1 MSVHTYIRP
10 RPHKDGTEA
19 YEVTVDLGRF
29 ETLESGRP
37 VVKRI
42 RNTTTVVGSYAEAL
56 KEAGRLQ
63 AQAEGQHPSAAPQR
77 RNLISLRDW
86 NNLFLSS
93 YCKNVE
99 ETTRSGYRAHLA
111 YCAEH
116 PVGKIAVSRLSQ
128 AVLQEFLDGLQ
139 VSSPK
144 NPEKG
149 LSACTIRHI
158 QTTLHRS
165 LRVAV
170 QQGYASFNAAE
181 GLYLPHRETHEAQH
195 YERGELAA
203 ILEAAKKEDPRLRL
217 LVTLFATT
225 GIRRGEGCGLRFCDV
240 DFKAGA
246 LHICNNRVRGDS
258 KTTVEKAPKSKQ
270 GLRTITAPPTL
281 LKLLRREQKRR
292 TRSGLPAVYVL
303 ANDDGFPLHPDTVT
317 KLWQE
322 FLSHHP
328 DIRPL
333 NLHCLRHSQMCLL
346 VELGVAPAVAAARL
360 GDTTATA
367 MKVYTHS
374 SKAKE
379 QAAAAL
385 LEKAMTS

>member
-1 MSVHTYIRP
+1 MVNVYIRP

-19 YEVTVDLGRF
+19 YEITLDFGRF
-29 ETLESGRP
+29 E
-37 VVKRI
+37 VVKFGQPAVKRD
-42 RNTTTVVGSYAEAL
+42 RETHTFVGSYAEAY

-63 AQAEGQHPSAAPQR
+63 AKAEGQHSSAAPQR
-77 RNLISLRDW
+77 RKLISLQEW
-86 NNLFLSS
+86 NKMYLSTF
-93 YCKNVE
+93 CNNVE
-99 ETTRSGYRAHLA
+99 ETTKSGYRAHLA
-111 YCAEH
+111 YCAKH
-116 PVGKIAVSRLSQ
+116 PIGKIAVSRLSQ
-128 AVLQEFLDGLQ
+128 AALQDFFDSLQ

-149 LSACTIRHI
+149 LSAHTIRHV

-165 LRVAV
+165 LCVAV
-170 QQGYASFNAAE
+170 QQGYATFNAAE
-181 GLYLPHRETHEAQH
+181 GLYLPRREIHEAQH
-195 YERGELAA
+195 YERDELTS
-203 ILEAAKKEDPRLRL
+203 ILKAAKEEVPRLQL
-217 LVTLFATT
+217 LVTLFAYT

-240 DFKAGA
+240 DIKAGT
-246 LHICNNRVRGDS
+246 LHIRNNRVRGDV
-258 KTTVEKAPKSKQ
+258 KTTVEKPPKSKQ
-270 GLRTITAPPTL
+270 GLRTITVPADL
-281 LKLLRREQKRR
+281 LKLLRKEQNRR

-303 ANDDGFPLHPDTVT
+303 ANDDGSPLHPDTVT

-360 GDTTATA
+360 GDTIATA
-367 MKVYTHS
+367 MKVYSHS
-374 SKAKE
+374 SKSKE

-385 LEKAMTS
+385 LEQAITS